1 MARPCK
7 AKRVCAKPS
16 VEVFG
21 PLDQET
27 DGKVE
32 LTLKEY
38 ETIRLIDLLECT
50 QEECAVQM
58 GVARTTVQAV
68 YNTARR
74 KIADCIV
81 NGRGLEIRGGNY
93 QICPNAAQCCG
104 RNCGKRQCHA
114 RRCENKSGGCQ
125 NENCG
130 NI

>member
-32 LTLKEY
+32 LTLEEY

-50 QEECAVQM
+50 QEECAAQM
-58 GVARTTVQAV
+58 GVARTTVQRIYAQARQKLAV
-68 YNTARR
+68 FL
-74 KIADCIV
+74 V
-81 NGRGLEIRGGNY
+81 EGRPLQIGGGSYALCPQESCRGFSR
-93 QICPNAAQCCG
+93 PCG
-104 RNCGKRQCHA
+104 RCASQDGKEA
-114 RRCENKSGGCQ
+114 SS
-125 NENCG
+125 
-130 NI
+130 

>member
-32 LTLKEY
+32 LLSDDK
-38 ETIRLIDLLECT
+38 
-50 QEECAVQM
+50 QEDDESAVQM

>member
-1 MARPCK
+1 M
-7 AKRVCAKPS
+7 
-16 VEVFG
+16 
-21 PLDQET
+21 
-27 DGKVE
+27 E
-32 LTLKEY
+32 LTLEEY

-93 QICPNAAQCCG
+93 QICPQAAQCC
-104 RNCGKRQCHA
+104 RSNCGKHQCHR
-114 RRCENKSGGCQ
+114 RRCENKPGGCQ
-125 NENCG
+125 NEDCG

>member
-32 LTLKEY
+32 LTLEEY

-68 YNTARR
+68 
-74 KIADCIV
+74 
-81 NGRGLEIRGGNY
+81 
-93 QICPNAAQCCG
+93 
-104 RNCGKRQCHA
+104 
-114 RRCENKSGGCQ
+114 
-125 NENCG
+125 
-130 NI
+130 

>member
-32 LTLKEY
+32 LTLEEY

-50 QEECAVQM
+50 QEECAAQM
-58 GVARTTVQAV
+58 GVARSTVQQV
-68 YNTARR
+68 YDTARR
-74 KIADCIV
+74 RLAQALVEGRRLHISGGDYVLCPRGEECPGRDC
-81 NGRGLEIRGGNY
+81 
-93 QICPNAAQCCG
+93 
-104 RNCGKRQCHA
+104 A
-114 RRCENKSGGCQ
+114 RRDCGMGRCGCGACLRSKEN
-125 NENCG
+125 
-130 NI
+130 